1 MLFFFFFLEKNE
13 TWVWMVRM
21 NWKHSYSRIGN
32 LVCTVETWPE
42 LCSAVCTSGG
52 TAYLLLYGVVGGD
65 SH

>member
-1 MLFFFFFLEKNE
+1 
-13 TWVWMVRM
+13 M